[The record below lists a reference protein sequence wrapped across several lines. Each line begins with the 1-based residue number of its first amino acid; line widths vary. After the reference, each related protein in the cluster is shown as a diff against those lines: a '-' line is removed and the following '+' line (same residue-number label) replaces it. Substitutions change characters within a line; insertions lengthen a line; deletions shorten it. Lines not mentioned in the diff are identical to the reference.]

1 MDGGG
6 IDKEHCFV
14 VEARMA
20 LPNEYFAGRTGS
32 RFLTALRD
40 EKRILGVRCPSCGKT
55 FVPPR
60 ETCERCWSKI
70 GENWVEVGKEGEIVA
85 HTVVRYED
93 RHLPKKPPY
102 ILALIRLKGADTPF
116 PHIVEG
122 VDPACVFPGMA
133 VRAVF
138 ARVPVNTLMAIDHF
152 GPL

>member
-6 IDKEHCFV
+6 REHCFV
-14 VEARMA
+14 VEAGMA

-60 ETCERCWSKI
+60 ETCERCWSKLD
-70 GENWVEVGKEGEIVA
+70 GNWVEVGREGEIVT

-122 VDPACVFPGMA
+122 VDPACVRPGMA

-138 ARVPVNTLMAIDHF
+138 ARTPVNTLMGIDHF
-152 GPL
+152 APL